1 MRLHSIF
8 QESKL
13 LSFASINN
21 SKTAAYLKG
30 DCNLKNGIYPNITE
44 GRYCLK
50 GSLNSRVQQLPDV
63 SGTIPQ
69 RILNSKKL
77 ILVLSSFESKDLEC
91 ALKIIHK
98 FIIALTNQLNN
109 LFSFL
114 QVRCEKE
121 KKSLLNPL
129 TFTKGK
135 YYSSVGKKN
144 LQYFRCKIEMGGTT
158 VPLPEA
164 DKILKNRTEKKPA
177 VGVLRAVRAINQS
190 FKPMSIPQ
198 STQLYTVIKSPHVY
212 KKTREQFATTLC
224 KCSLIFDFNCMVDL
238 RLLMDSLVMLKLPVE
253 VKFILKNF

>member
-109 LFSFL
+109 FFSL
-114 QVRCEKE
+114 GATPR
-121 KKSLLNPL
+121 NPL

-158 VPLPEA
+158 VPLPEP
-164 DKILKNRTEKKPA
+164 KILKNRTKPA